1 MYFFNMDNFTKKLS
15 IKVNA
20 YNRYYNSTCQYFYMY
35 THDCEKQQLLPH
47 KVVPLTILILYLMY
61 EPVLRYLLEQI
72 RK

>member
-1 MYFFNMDNFTKKLS
+1 MHTTG
-15 IKVNA
+15 IT
-20 YNRYYNSTCQYFYMY
+20 TCQYFYMY
-35 THDCEKQQLLPH
+35 THDCDKQQLLPH